1 VKPRRTLLTDPT
13 EIAQL
18 STGGRWKEGKPLVWK
33 VGDAV
38 YAEADVLKEWREKQ
52 SIGKISGTSQ
62 AKVP

>member
-1 VKPRRTLLTDPT
+1 VKPIEPKPRRTLLTDPT

-38 YAEADVLKEWREKQ
+38 YAEADVLREWRKVQE
-52 SIGKISGTSQ
+52 GKRL
-62 AKVP
+62 